1 MSHAAES
8 EWKPS
13 YNPWL
18 IALIVTMATF
28 MEVLDTT
35 IVNVSLPQISGN
47 LSASYE
53 ESTWVITSYLVSN
66 AIVLPVS
73 GWFSSLLGRKRFYM
87 TCVALFTVSSFLCG
101 MATNLGMLIFFR
113 ILQGIGGGGLM
124 PSEQAILVD
133 TFPAHKRGMAF
144 AVAGI
149 AMVSAPVL
157 GPTLGGWI
165 TDNFTWRWV
174 FYINVPV
181 GLLSLYLTSRFVEDP
196 PHARKVIDKK
206 GFSIDYVGLGL
217 VALGLGCLQIA
228 LDKGQI
234 EDWFDSPFIV
244 AVSTVSAVSLVCAVA
259 WILRQRFPVVD
270 LRLLKERNFA
280 TANVLMFL
288 IGYVL
293 FGSTVLIPMMLQ
305 TLMGYTA
312 MDAGL
317 VISPGGLVVMF
328 MMPVVGMLSSRVQP
342 KWLIT
347 TGFLILGSS
356 LVHMTTFSLNMD
368 YPTIVIAR
376 CMQASGL
383 ALLFI
388 PINTMA
394 YANLPKGKN
403 NNASA
408 ILNLSRN
415 LGGSVGIAIV
425 TTVLAWRSQYHQSV
439 LVSHL
444 TPYDP
449 AYNEWVARSA
459 KLMTSLGLDPS
470 SASSASLGFLQRE
483 VGRQAM
489 MLAYLD
495 NFLLIGLCAFAMV
508 PLALM
513 LKNIQLGKRGG
524 GH

>member
-1 MSHAAES
+1 MTEAA
-8 EWKPS
+8 WKPK

-18 IALIVTMATF
+18 IAVVVTMATF
-28 MEVLDTT
+28 MEVLDST
-35 IVNVSLPQISGN
+35 IVNVSLPHIAGN

-53 ESTWVITSYLVSN
+53 ESTWVLTSYLVSN

-87 TCVALFTVSSFLCG
+87 TCVALFTISSLLCG
-101 MATNLGMLIFFR
+101 IAPSLGYLIFFR
-113 ILQGIGGGGLM
+113 VLQGIGGGGLM

-165 TDNFTWRWV
+165 TDNFSWRWV
-174 FYINVPV
+174 FYINLPV
-181 GLLSLYLTSRFVEDP
+181 GLLSLFLTSRLVEDP
-196 PHARKVIDKK
+196 PHARKTGFRE
-206 GFSIDYVGLGL
+206 GFSIDYIGLGL
-217 VALGLGCLQIA
+217 VALGLGCLQIV
-228 LDKGQI
+228 LDKGQL
-234 EDWFDSPFIV
+234 EDWFASPLIQV
-244 AVSTVSAVSLVCAVA
+244 VSVISVLSLVGAVW
-259 WILRQRFPVVD
+259 WILRQRYPVVD
-270 LRLLKERNFA
+270 LALLKDHNFA

-293 FGSTVLIPMMLQ
+293 FGSTVLLPMMLQ
-305 TLMGYTA
+305 SLMGYTA
-312 MDAGL
+312 MQAGL
-317 VISPGGLVVMF
+317 VISPGGLVVMC
-328 MMPVVGMLSSRVQP
+328 MMPIVGMLSSRIQP
-342 KWLIT
+342 KWLIAIGFSVLGFSLVNM
-347 TGFLILGSS
+347 TGFNLQ
-356 LVHMTTFSLNMD
+356 MD
-368 YPTIVIAR
+368 YPSIVVAR
-376 CMQASGL
+376 CLQASGL

-394 YANLPKGKN
+394 YAHLPKGKN

-439 LVSHL
+439 IVSHL
-444 TPYDP
+444 TPYD
-449 AYNEWVARSA
+449 AGYTQWMSA
-459 KLMTSLGLDPS
+459 TAQTLRDQGMAPS
-470 SASSASLGFLQRE
+470 QISGASLGMLSKE
-483 VGRQAM
+483 VARQAS
-489 MLAYLD
+489 MLAYID
-495 NFLLIGLCAFAMV
+495 NFLIIGLAAFAMV
-508 PLALM
+508 PLAIM
-513 LKNIQLGKRGG
+513 LKRIPLGKGASG